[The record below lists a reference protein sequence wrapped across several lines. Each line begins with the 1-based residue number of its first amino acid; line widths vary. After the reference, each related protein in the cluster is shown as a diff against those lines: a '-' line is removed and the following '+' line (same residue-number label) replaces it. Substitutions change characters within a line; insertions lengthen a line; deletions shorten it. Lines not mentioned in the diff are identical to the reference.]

1 MKDIKSLLNNLYYN
15 TLGQIVLDLVT
26 QIEDHDSF
34 YEGKKRIPKK
44 EIKQKEELLRILKP
58 VVEIYFGDGGV
69 DIKYTKFESFV
80 KKYYQ
85 DILND
90 LK

>member
-1 MKDIKSLLNNLYYN
+1 MKDIKSLLNNVYYG
-15 TLGQIVLDLVT
+15 TLGQIASDLIT
-26 QIEDHDSF
+26 QIEDHDNF

-44 EIKQKEELLRILKP
+44 ETAKKEELLILLKP
-58 VVEIYFGDGGV
+58 VILIYCGEGGV